1 MAVKSQVSSRGV
13 NGVNG
18 VRGPA
23 VRDELFVNND
33 TVSLCFLLNRRARA
47 VRIIDFRAGPN
58 PRKREAVLK
67 LARQERMEK
76 VYTLVE
82 RDEVPTWTKL
92 GFSRE
97 GNIPG
102 FYRRSDAFL
111 LGCPAAAPF
120 ASETRITAARPSPI
134 EAAFSS
140 EARRIADEEDVIEL
154 IDEEEKTMSAAQLR
168 AEKTLAKAKRVA
180 KLEKVLPRATVA
192 VARETDARKAVER
205 AQKKDAALTA
215 FEPFGRDTERR
226 YFTVSSRGG
235 FELTASVESQ
245 SCFGNAFLELLTAPR
260 TDAEATATISALRAL
275 VELLA
280 KEGVVSVFSLVPSDD
295 VSLAVAYVGNGFR
308 RTGVLENHMVVGGVR
323 KDAILF
329 SRKLAT
335 TAAD

>member
-1 MAVKSQVSSRGV
+1 VGTAGGS
-13 NGVNG
+13 
-18 VRGPA
+18 

-67 LARQERMEK
+67 LARQEQMEK

-92 GFSRE
+92 GFAKE

-102 FYRRSDAFL
+102 FYKRSDAFL

-134 EAAFSS
+134 EASFSS
-140 EARRIADEEDVIEL
+140 EARRLADEEEVLAL
-154 IDEEEKTMSAAQLR
+154 IDEEDKTVSAASLR
-168 AEKTLAKAKRVA
+168 AEKTLAKARRTA
-180 KLEKVLPRATVA
+180 KTEKALPRVTIAT
-192 VARETDARKAVER
+192 AREADARKAVER
-205 AQKKDAALTA
+205 AQKKGRNLTA

-226 YFTVSSRGG
+226 YFTVSARGS
-235 FELTASVESQ
+235 FELMASVESQ
-245 SCFGNAFLELLTAPR
+245 SCFGNAFLELLTAPA
-260 TDAEATATISALRAL
+260 TDAEAAATTASLRAL
-275 VELLA
+275 MDMLT
-280 KEGVVSVFSLVPSDD
+280 KEGVVTVFSLVPSDD
-295 VSLAVAYVGNGFR
+295 VALATAYVSNGFR
-308 RTGVLENHMVVGGVR
+308 RTGVLENHMVVAGER

-329 SRKLAT
+329 SRKLIST
-335 TAAD
+335 PAD